1 MKKLQRFLVCAPC
14 VMILAACASGG
25 TGGLSSRYTRD
36 LGRQLVPTLEEA
48 VMKVWAKDNWH
59 VQRQESTQTRVLWE
73 SQWRPFEPPAGPAVT
88 GPTEARMRIII
99 RGRGMVA
106 ELDGGLQFR
115 VTFDGVYEVRGGVST
130 DWRPAPAPDEA
141 EDVFDQVFNDMSLE
155 IRTGVRR

>member
-1 MKKLQRFLVCAPC
+1 
-14 VMILAACASGG
+14 MILAACASGG

-36 LGRQLVPTLEEA
+36 LGRQLIPTLEEA

-59 VQRQESTQTRVLWE
+59 VQRRESTQTRVLWE
-73 SQWRPFEPPAGPAVT
+73 SQWRLFEPPAGPAVT

-115 VTFDGVYEVRGGVST
+115 VTFDGEYEVRGGVST

>member
-1 MKKLQRFLVCAPC
+1 
-14 VMILAACASGG
+14 
-25 TGGLSSRYTRD
+25 
-36 LGRQLVPTLEEA
+36 
-48 VMKVWAKDNWH
+48 
-59 VQRQESTQTRVLWE
+59 
-73 SQWRPFEPPAGPAVT
+73 
-88 GPTEARMRIII
+88 MRIII

-115 VTFDGVYEVRGGVST
+115 VTFDGEYEVRGGVSP